1 MQATARRHNSS
12 GRNCQW
18 EKEKAHASHPAEA
31 IKLLTS
37 YPVPN
42 LGTSTAKRISF
53 GI

>member
-1 MQATARRHNSS
+1 MQATARKHNNS

-18 EKEKAHASHPAEA
+18 EKEKAHTSHPADA

-37 YPVPN
+37 YTVLN